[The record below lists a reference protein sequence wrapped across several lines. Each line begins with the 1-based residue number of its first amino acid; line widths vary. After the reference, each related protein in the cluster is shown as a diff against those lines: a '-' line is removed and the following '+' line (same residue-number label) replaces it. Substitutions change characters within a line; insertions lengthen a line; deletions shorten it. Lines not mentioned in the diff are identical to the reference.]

1 VRKDVRQLRIARKA
15 DGARRKQ
22 GQPATSLAIEA
33 GGAGIQPLAS
43 SEDYTEGWLADDL
56 FCAGTRKRASLGICD
71 AGGGSIAVSI
81 LEQSKVWIEHLAGG
95 IELGAAV
102 IIGLAAMEAMWKA
115 LPLFLRRDLSQELK
129 VKVRLS
135 LGRWLALGLEFALAA
150 DILRTAVA
158 PTWRDIGQL
167 AAIAVLRT
175 GLNYSLER
183 EIAREEARTLT
194 YAARASSD

>member
-1 VRKDVRQLRIARKA
+1 M
-15 DGARRKQ
+15 
-22 GQPATSLAIEA
+22 
-33 GGAGIQPLAS
+33 
-43 SEDYTEGWLADDL
+43 
-56 FCAGTRKRASLGICD
+56 
-71 AGGGSIAVSI
+71 SI

-115 LPLFLRRDLSQELK
+115 LPLFFRRDLSQELK

-183 EIAREEARTLT
+183 EIAREETRTLT